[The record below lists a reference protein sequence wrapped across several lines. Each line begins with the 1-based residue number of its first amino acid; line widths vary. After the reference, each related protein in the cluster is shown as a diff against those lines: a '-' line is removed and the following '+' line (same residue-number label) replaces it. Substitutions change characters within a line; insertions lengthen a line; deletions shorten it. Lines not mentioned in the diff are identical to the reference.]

1 MRNFVERHVI
11 HNFGLKLIS
20 LGLAVGLWLAV
31 ARDPVAEVGVEV
43 PIEFDNIPQNM
54 EISSE
59 NIPKAQIRL
68 RGPERIVRKL
78 QPPDV
83 YAEIDLHN
91 LRPGERTFDLT
102 PQQIHHPID
111 LEVVQVVP
119 SQVHM
124 AFDER
129 LVRQVPIQPRVTGTV
144 ATGYG
149 INRIV
154 VDPSMI
160 VISGPK
166 KHVEGVETA
175 TTDPVDVSGAAGTL
189 TFSRHPYISDPLIQ
203 VADSNSVKITIMTQK
218 LATVSNPAPQ
228 KPE

>member
-1 MRNFVERHVI
+1 MRDFFQRHVV

-59 NIPKAQIRL
+59 NIPRAQIRL
-68 RGPERIVRKL
+68 RGPERIVRRL

-83 YAEIDLHN
+83 YAGIDLHN
-91 LRPGERTFDLT
+91 LHPGERTFDLT
-102 PQQIHHPID
+102 PQQIHHPVD

-129 LVRQVPIQPRVTGTV
+129 LVRQVPIQPRVIGTV
-144 ATGYG
+144 GAGYSISG
-149 INRIV
+149 IV
-154 VDPSMI
+154 VDPSTI

-166 KHVEGVETA
+166 KHVQAVDAA
-175 TTDPVDVSGAAGTL
+175 TTDPVDVSGAVGPLA
-189 TFSRHPYISDPLIQ
+189 FSRHPYISDPLIQ

-218 LATVSNPAPQ
+218 LPTVSNVAPQ

>member
-1 MRNFVERHVI
+1 MREFFQRHVV

-20 LGLAVGLWLAV
+20 LALAVGLWLAV

-59 NIPKAQIRL
+59 NIPRAQIRL

-91 LRPGERTFDLT
+91 LHPGEHTFDLT
-102 PQQIHHPID
+102 VQQIHHPVD

-124 AFDER
+124 TFDER

-144 ATGYG
+144 ATGYA
-149 INRIV
+149 I
-154 VDPSMI
+154 
-160 VISGPK
+160 
-166 KHVEGVETA
+166 
-175 TTDPVDVSGAAGTL
+175 
-189 TFSRHPYISDPLIQ
+189 
-203 VADSNSVKITIMTQK
+203 
-218 LATVSNPAPQ
+218 
-228 KPE
+228 